1 MDRVKHILVKVG
13 FPGGRLGAAR
23 RLVTLKFR
31 QRVVARTVTQHK
43 HSNHIF
49 SKEIILPAKKKKKL
63 QAKARKYIC
72 HIFTLSRWDT
82 KTAHI
87 LKMFV
92 FINYASTTT
101 DQLTQKHTQCAGGGH
116 FFPRLWGFGEKMWQ
130 IIPPYTFFFF
140 FFFFQVETSSHT
152 LIPLFRPRSVLNS

>member
-49 SKEIILPAKKKKKL
+49 SKEIILPAKKKSYKQKQENISVTYL
-63 QAKARKYIC
+63 HFPDETPRQHKY
-72 HIFTLSRWDT
+72 
-82 KTAHI
+82 
-87 LKMFV
+87 
-92 FINYASTTT
+92 
-101 DQLTQKHTQCAGGGH
+101 
-116 FFPRLWGFGEKMWQ
+116 
-130 IIPPYTFFFF
+130 
-140 FFFFQVETSSHT
+140 
-152 LIPLFRPRSVLNS
+152 